1 MAEPSSTA
9 GIAGIAAGALA
20 IPGVAAIPGID
31 AVAVI
36 GAFAGALFFVVF
48 DRAPTFKA
56 SLGYLVSSWVFG
68 YMAAAEAAAR
78 EVPIT
83 PGLSALIAAALFVTI
98 ASGVL
103 NWAKGGKAPF
113 WFRYIPWLGGKKD
126 G

>member
-1 MAEPSSTA
+1 MADLTA
-9 GIAGIAAGALA
+9 PAAVTTGALA
-20 IPGVAAIPGID
+20 GLGVVALSGVDPF
-31 AVAVI
+31 AVI

-48 DRAPTFKA
+48 DRAPTFLA

-68 YMAAAEAAAR
+68 YLAAAEAVAR
-78 EVPIT
+78 GLPIT
-83 PGLSALIAAALFVTI
+83 PGLAALIAAALFVTI

>member
-1 MAEPSSTA
+1 MAEPSSSA
-9 GIAGIAAGALA
+9 AIAGIATGALA
-20 IPGVAAIPGID
+20 IPGVVAIPGVD
-31 AVAVI
+31 AIAVI

-68 YMAAAEAAAR
+68 YMASAEAAAR
-78 EVPIT
+78 GVPIT
-83 PGLSALIAAALFVTI
+83 PGLSALIGAVLFVTI

-113 WFRYIPWLGGKKD
+113 WFRFIPWLGSKKD